1 MRITRHPI
9 AAGIQPAGDIDHHRT
24 RMRRKPRLCQLIQ
37 HNGPGNDAAA
47 HGGVLV
53 RKGKIVIQPL
63 DDFLRFRIVD
73 RTSAAALFRPC
84 INGLQHGLRHAGEL
98 DFFSHVIFPPL
109 A

>member
-9 AAGIQPAGDIDHHRT
+9 AAGIQPAGDVDHHRT
-24 RMRRKPRLCQLIQ
+24 RMRRKPRFCQLIQ

-47 HGGVLV
+47 HGCILV
-53 RKGKIVIQPL
+53 RKGKIVVQL
-63 DDFLRFRIVD
+63 FDELFRLCIVD
-73 RTSAAALFRPC
+73 GTSAAALFRPC

-98 DFFSHVIFPPL
+98 DYFSHVIFPPL